1 MSSHLDQIQALISD
15 IDGALA
21 APAPR
26 LPWMGDTAS
35 FRRLLERI
43 RNYLVWLEGQ
53 VSAGE
58 SFLPPAANQNL
69 RGAAIEPVPAVPSP
83 ETPAWAQQLLQAV
96 TGEMASVRSA
106 LAQPLQADLA
116 ALQQQRDALFKE
128 IRHLEAQR
136 QHQYSLVQQQ
146 ASQQQVISEFLQA
159 LMGRLQESLT
169 EQVAQTLG
177 HLEQQFLTGYESR
190 PLGQSPLEGAGYS
203 TSTPS
208 LQFGVAGRQMHP
220 QERLERMRLLQQK
233 SDELLLTLD
242 STLKVM
248 FEALLRNIHSYEKS
262 LARGLDKSFNPV
274 PGIQLAEISPPPA
287 PEYIIPE
294 TDRSESRKNL
304 PPAAAGQTP
313 EPGSSVKSNRRAGA
327 AKPKPPAAGQPASQS
342 KRQQQAAA
350 NRTQATGTGASDRQT
365 PEKPSKEA
373 SATDSPPQQE
383 AAPTLAGLGQA
394 GAAEIETLL
403 NLDVGASAAPAPP
416 DLPPDEDLNAV
427 LQLLNAERN
436 PPSEPAEVSSIP
448 ARLSAGVASADFSP
462 DLHELYASLFGG
474 EDAPATAAPAAES
487 ATGSPV
493 LFEEALFEGFPDTG
507 GAAPPA
513 PQPEASV
520 TSVTQSLEEFLFDGD
535 SAESTRTGSLR
546 LADLFGETPAEPEKS
561 STKESVSQVP
571 NALRDRPAASS
582 TGSEENISLSELF
595 GEPEAGESNQQSGFS
610 NQPGAALDKYGAKG
624 GEEQNQTVADLAW
637 ETDSYIQ
644 ASPDE
649 DLLPNVEEEGG
660 SRPPAFWIDDSTLE
674 QLREDL
680 SFEPR
685 SENSAARTAPPPL
698 AESTAQSAPT
708 ESGAD
713 DWLAELSGESSH
725 LPNATPESEPP
736 PVLGD
741 TPSMTLE
748 EAFASL
754 TEATAQPS
762 PPAASASDSELAART
777 AQRDPGPPL
786 RPARIYSSWEEAD
799 SPDVLD
805 WNAVGE
811 SPARGSDVSGL
822 DDLFASLTGEEPAP
836 SEFEGLDL
844 FEPSGATVDADATAE
859 LRATDLDDLFAGFGE
874 ETPTLAEP
882 WAQQPF
888 KPPAPDSGTDEKKK
902 VLEAAELPVFLEPA
916 ATAPALG
923 GEETAAPATEGGGQK
938 APAAAGGKTAAQAS
952 GLSAAPSPVSGESEL
967 GLALDRAQ
975 SQGKSGSGSPQVV
988 PSEGEPSEKVWYLGI
1003 DFGTTGISAA
1013 LLNRQT
1019 LQVYPIYWVEGE
1031 QLSGQV
1037 RSAGLSPAPDLLI
1050 PGSGTHPTKE
1060 RSFRLPC
1067 VAYLSAASGEW
1078 SVAEAGR
1085 ATGTPPVEKPGL
1097 LLHNFKPYLKVAIAG
1112 TSAGAEA
1119 EADAGPNPWQ
1129 PWVQWSDRHLIPA
1142 GCLTEAARALL
1153 ATLKPASS
1161 AVGGSGPEERKS
1173 PMISGAAGLEPAA
1186 FRNAVRSLAGA
1197 ILSCNVS
1204 WPDSYSFNLREAV
1217 LAAGLVRRAE
1227 QIFFVEDALATLL
1240 SVLGGAFGKRVTVSG
1255 SSTQKLNLFNADWVG
1270 VTLAVSAGATA
1281 TELCLVNL
1289 PENLQHLTHESF
1301 RSHSFPYAGDAMDLD
1316 IICQLLLGDKGK
1328 SALPLGALP
1337 AEELPRPGEP
1347 ELHKRYRLQQLLRR
1361 SSQGQALLEAAKHL
1375 KLILQHQERFTLEL
1389 GSHRWVC
1396 TRRDLESRV
1405 FVPFVQR
1412 LNRELNVLLSHTG
1425 VPVQAINH
1433 ALCTGGT
1440 ASLPAIARW
1449 LRQKLPNATIIQDT
1463 YPSELT
1469 PACSRVAYG
1478 LATLPLHPQVFDV
1491 KSLHYSDCFL
1501 LLELLRCCPDRALS
1515 VAEIVRL
1522 LELRGINTG
1531 ICFER
1536 ILAVLEG
1543 ELPAWIRP
1551 DPSEALLLTPEFRES
1566 SEFLGLHGAPLFYK
1580 QDNNTYRPNVEQCQ
1594 RLRHYLSQLMAGTYQ
1609 KLDEPFTVD
1618 LV

>member
-1 MSSHLDQIQALISD
+1 
-15 IDGALA
+15 
-21 APAPR
+21 
-26 LPWMGDTAS
+26 
-35 FRRLLERI
+35 
-43 RNYLVWLEGQ
+43 
-53 VSAGE
+53 
-58 SFLPPAANQNL
+58 
-69 RGAAIEPVPAVPSP
+69 
-83 ETPAWAQQLLQAV
+83 
-96 TGEMASVRSA
+96 MASVRST
-106 LAQPLQADLA
+106 LAQPIQADLA

-128 IRHLEAQR
+128 IRQLEAQR

-146 ASQQQVISEFLQA
+146 ASQQQIISEFLQA

-177 HLEQQFLTGYESR
+177 HLEQQFLTGYES
-190 PLGQSPLEGAGYS
+190 PPVGQSPLQGAGYS
-203 TSTPS
+203 TSTSP
-208 LQFGVAGRQMHP
+208 LQLQGSSRQMHP

-274 PGIQLAEISPPPA
+274 PGIQLTEISPPPP
-287 PEYIIPE
+287 PEFIIPE

-304 PPAAAGQTP
+304 PPAAAGPTP
-313 EPGSSVKSNRRAGA
+313 DPGSSVKSNRRAGA
-327 AKPKPPAAGQPASQS
+327 AKPKQPTSGLPAPQS
-342 KRQQQAAA
+342 KRQQPAAG
-350 NRTQATGTGASDRQT
+350 NRTGATDTGASDRQT
-365 PEKPSKEA
+365 PETLNREP
-373 SATDSPPQQE
+373 SATESPPQQE
-383 AAPTLAGLGQA
+383 AAQNLPGLGQA
-394 GAAEIETLL
+394 EAAEIETLL
-403 NLDVGASAAPAPP
+403 NLDVGATAAPAPSE
-416 DLPPDEDLNAV
+416 LAPDEDLNAV

-436 PPSEPAEVSSIP
+436 PSSERAEGGGIP

-462 DLHELYASLFGG
+462 DIHELYASLFGA
-474 EDAPATAAPAAES
+474 EDAPATAAPAAET

-493 LFEEALFEGFPDTG
+493 LFEEALFEGFPDT
-507 GAAPPA
+507 AAVAPPA
-513 PQPEASV
+513 PQPEKSV

-546 LADLFGETPAEPEKS
+546 LADLFGETPAEREKN
-561 STKESVSQVP
+561 STKESISQAPSAV
-571 NALRDRPAASS
+571 RDRPAASS
-582 TGSEENISLSELF
+582 TGSEDDISLSELF
-595 GEPEAGESNQQSGFS
+595 GEPEAGESNQQSAL
-610 NQPGAALDKYGAKG
+610 NPQPGAALHKYGAKG
-624 GEEQNQTVADLAW
+624 SEEQNQTAADLAW
-637 ETDSYIQ
+637 ETDSYIP

-649 DLLPNVEEEGG
+649 DLLPNVEEEGE
-660 SRPPAFWIDDSTLE
+660 SRLPAFWIDDSTLE

-685 SENSAARTAPPPL
+685 SQDSAGRTVRPPL
-698 AESTAQSAPT
+698 PELIAQSAPT

-713 DWLAELSGESSH
+713 DWLAELSGESSQ
-725 LPNATPESEPP
+725 LPDATPEPEPP

-762 PPAASASDSELAART
+762 PAAVSPSDRELAIGDRELAARK
-777 AQRDPGPPL
+777 AQRDPGPAQ

-805 WNAVGE
+805 WNAVAATPE
-811 SPARGSDVSGL
+811 PDSEVSAL

-844 FEPSGATVDADATAE
+844 FEPSGGTLDADATEE
-859 LRATDLDDLFAGFGE
+859 LRAADLDDLFAGFGE

-882 WAQQPF
+882 WAQQPL
-888 KPPAPDSGTDEKKK
+888 KPPAPDSGTEEKKK
-902 VLEAAELPVFLEPA
+902 DLEAAELLAFLES
-916 ATAPALG
+916 ATAAPALG
-923 GEETAAPATEGGGQK
+923 REERTGPAKEGFGQK
-938 APAAAGGKTAAQAS
+938 AAAAAGGKTAGQAS
-952 GLSAAPSPVSGESEL
+952 SLSGAPSPVLGESEF
-967 GLALDRAQ
+967 GLALDGAQ

-1037 RSAGLSPAPDLLI
+1037 RSAGLSHAPDLLI
-1050 PGSGTHPTKE
+1050 SGSATHPAKE
-1060 RSFRLPC
+1060 RLFRLPC
-1067 VAYLSAASGEW
+1067 VAYLSAAGGEW
-1078 SVAEAGR
+1078 SVADVGR
-1085 ATGTPPVEKPGL
+1085 ATGTPPLEKPGL
-1097 LLHNFKPYLKVAIAG
+1097 LLQNFKPYLKVAIAG
-1112 TSAGAEA
+1112 TSARSEA
-1119 EADAGPNPWQ
+1119 EADQGPNPWE

-1142 GCLTEAARALL
+1142 GCLTDAARALL
-1153 ATLKPASS
+1153 ATLKPVSS
-1161 AVGGSGPEERKS
+1161 VVGGSGEERQS
-1173 PMISGAAGLEPAA
+1173 RIISGAAGLEPAA
-1186 FRNAVRSLAGA
+1186 FGNAMRSLAGA
-1197 ILSCNVS
+1197 CLSCNVS
-1204 WPDSYSFNLREAV
+1204 RPDSYSFNLREAV

-1227 QIFFVEDALATLL
+1227 QIVFVEDALATLL
-1240 SVLGGAFGKRVTVSG
+1240 SVLGGASGESVTVSG
-1255 SSTQKLNLFNADWVG
+1255 SSSQKLNLFNADWLG
-1270 VTLAVSAGATA
+1270 VTLAVSAGATV

-1289 PENLQHLTHESF
+1289 PDNLQNLTHESF

-1347 ELHKRYRLQQLLRR
+1347 ELQKRYRLQQLLRS

-1412 LNRELNVLLSHTG
+1412 LNRELNALLSHTG
-1425 VPVQAINH
+1425 VPVQAIDQ

-1463 YPSELT
+1463 YPSERP

-1501 LLELLRCCPDRALS
+1501 LLELLRCCPDRPLS

-1551 DPSEALLLTPEFRES
+1551 DPCEALLLTPEFRENADS
-1566 SEFLGLHGAPLFYK
+1566 LGLHAAPLFYK

-1594 RLRHYLSQLMAGTYQ
+1594 RLRQYLSQLMAGTYQ
-1609 KLDEPFTVD
+1609 KSDEPFTVD

>member
-58 SFLPPAANQNL
+58 SFLEPRTNQNL

-83 ETPAWAQQLLQAV
+83 DTPAWAQQLLQAV
-96 TGEMASVRSA
+96 AGEMASVRST
-106 LAQPLQADLA
+106 LAQPIQADLA

-128 IRHLEAQR
+128 IRQLEAQR

-146 ASQQQVISEFLQA
+146 ASQQQIISEFLQA

-177 HLEQQFLTGYESR
+177 HLEQQFLTGYES
-190 PLGQSPLEGAGYS
+190 PPVGQSPLEGAGYS
-203 TSTPS
+203 TSTSP
-208 LQFGVAGRQMHP
+208 LQFGGTSRQMHP

-274 PGIQLAEISPPPA
+274 PGIQLTEISPPPP
-287 PEYIIPE
+287 PEFIIPE

-313 EPGSSVKSNRRAGA
+313 DPGSSVKSNRRAGA
-327 AKPKPPAAGQPASQS
+327 AKPKQPVSGQPAPQS
-342 KRQQQAAA
+342 KRQQQPAARNQATDTGAAA
-350 NRTQATGTGASDRQT
+350 RQT
-365 PEKPSKEA
+365 PEKPNKEA
-373 SATDSPPQQE
+373 SATVTPPQQE
-383 AAPTLAGLGQA
+383 VAPNLAVFGQA
-394 GAAEIETLL
+394 EAAEIETTEIETLL
-403 NLDVGASAAPAPP
+403 NLEVGATGAPAPQE
-416 DLPPDEDLNAV
+416 LAPDEDLNAV

-436 PPSEPAEVSSIP
+436 PSSERAEASGIP
-448 ARLSAGVASADFSP
+448 PRLSAGVTSADFSP
-462 DLHELYASLFGG
+462 DLHELYASLFGA

-487 ATGSPV
+487 ATGSV
-493 LFEEALFEGFPDTG
+493 LFEEALFEGFPDT
-507 GAAPPA
+507 AAVAPPA
-513 PQPEASV
+513 PQPEESV
-520 TSVTQSLEEFLFDGD
+520 SSVTQSLPEFLFADD
-535 SAESTRTGSLR
+535 SDEGTRTGSLR
-546 LADLFGETPAEPEKS
+546 LADLFGETPAEREKN
-561 STKESVSQVP
+561 STKESISQAPSAV
-571 NALRDRPAASS
+571 RDRPAASS
-582 TGSEENISLSELF
+582 TGSEDDIYLSELF
-595 GEPEAGESNQQSGFS
+595 GEPEAGESNQQSALS
-610 NQPGAALDKYGAKG
+610 NQPGAALDLYGAKDF
-624 GEEQNQTVADLAW
+624 EEQNQTVADLAW
-637 ETDSYIQ
+637 DTDSYIP

-649 DLLPNVEEEGG
+649 DLLPNAEEEGG
-660 SRPPAFWIDDSTLE
+660 SRLPAFWIDDSTLE

-685 SENSAARTAPPPL
+685 SQDSADRTVPPPL
-698 AESTAQSAPT
+698 PEFIRQSAPNQ
-708 ESGAD
+708 SGAE
-713 DWLAELSGESSH
+713 DWLAELTGESSQ
-725 LPNATPESEPP
+725 LPDATPESEPP

-762 PPAASASDSELAART
+762 PALEGPT
-777 AQRDPGPPL
+777 APDQ
-786 RPARIYSSWEEAD
+786 RPARVYNSWEEAD
-799 SPDVLD
+799 SLDVLD
-805 WNAVGE
+805 WNPVGE
-811 SPARGSDVSGL
+811 SPDPGRDVSGL
-822 DDLFASLTGEEPAP
+822 DDLFASLTGEEPAAA
-836 SEFEGLDL
+836 EFEGLDL
-844 FEPSGATVDADATAE
+844 FEPSGGTLDADAPRD
-859 LRATDLDDLFAGFGE
+859 LRGTELDDLFASFGE
-874 ETPTLAEP
+874 ETQTLAEP
-882 WAQQPF
+882 WAQQPL
-888 KPPAPDSGTDEKKK
+888 KPPAPDSGTEEKKK
-902 VLEAAELPVFLEPA
+902 DLEAAELLAFLES
-916 ATAPALG
+916 ATAAPALG
-923 GEETAAPATEGGGQK
+923 TEERTAPAKEGERQK
-938 APAAAGGKTAAQAS
+938 APTAAGGKTAVQAS
-952 GLSAAPSPVSGESEL
+952 SLSGAPSPVLGEREL
-967 GLALDRAQ
+967 GAHLDRAQ

-988 PSEGEPSEKVWYLGI
+988 PSEGSPSEKVWYLGI
-1003 DFGTTGISAA
+1003 DFGSTGISAA
-1013 LLNRQT
+1013 LLNRQS
-1019 LQVYPIYWVEGE
+1019 LQVYPIYWVESHAPELQETG
-1031 QLSGQV
+1031 
-1037 RSAGLSPAPDLLI
+1037 SA
-1050 PGSGTHPTKE
+1050 THPAKE

-1067 VAYLSAASGEW
+1067 AAYLSSAGGEW
-1078 SVAEAGR
+1078 SVADVGR
-1085 ATGTPPVEKPGL
+1085 ATGTGPVEKSGL
-1097 LLHNFKPYLKVAIAG
+1097 LLENFKPYLKVAIAG
-1112 TSAGAEA
+1112 SSARAET
-1119 EADAGPNPWQ
+1119 EASSGPNPWE
-1129 PWVQWSDRHLIPA
+1129 PWVQWSDRHLIPV
-1142 GCLTEAARALL
+1142 GCLTDAARALL
-1153 ATLKPASS
+1153 ATLKPVSS
-1161 AVGGSGPEERKS
+1161 VVGGSGREERNS
-1173 PMISGAAGLEPAA
+1173 PIISGAAGLSPAA
-1186 FRNAVRSLAGA
+1186 FGNAMQSLAGA

-1227 QIFFVEDALATLL
+1227 QIVFVEDALGTVL
-1240 SVLGGAFGKRVTVSG
+1240 SVLGGAFGETVTISG
-1255 SSTQKLNLFNADWVG
+1255 SPTQKLNLFNADWLG

-1289 PENLQHLTHESF
+1289 PDNLQNLTHESF
-1301 RSHSFPYAGDAMDLD
+1301 RFHSFPYAGDAIDLD

-1328 SALPLGALP
+1328 TAAPFGALQ
-1337 AEELPRPGEP
+1337 AEDLPRPGEP
-1347 ELHKRYRLQQLLRR
+1347 DLQKRYRLQQLLRS

-1375 KLILQHQERFTLEL
+1375 KLILQHQERFTLEM
-1389 GSHRWVC
+1389 GSYRWVC

-1412 LNRELNVLLSHTG
+1412 LNRELNALLSHTG
-1425 VPVQAINH
+1425 VPVQAIDQ

-1515 VAEIVRL
+1515 VAEIVQL
-1522 LELRGINTG
+1522 LEFRGINTG
-1531 ICFER
+1531 ICFDR

-1551 DPSEALLLTPEFRES
+1551 DPCEALLLTPEFRENADS
-1566 SEFLGLHGAPLFYK
+1566 LGLHAAPLFYK
-1580 QDNNTYRPNVEQCQ
+1580 QENNTYRPNVEQCQ
-1594 RLRHYLSQLMAGTYQ
+1594 RLRHYLSQLIAGTYQ